1 MSEHDSGMA
10 GTEEGHGR
18 HRGPAA
24 EQDVETTPA
33 GRHRRVAEESRAAA

>member
-1 MSEHDSGMA
+1 MNEHEGV
-10 GTEEGHGR
+10 TEEAGEGQGR

-33 GRHRRVAEESRAAA
+33 GRHRRSAEESQAA